1 MIKYIMSRRVN
12 ERGLIGIGLCI
23 IVFVLGYFVLN
34 HVSTLED
41 PPLGNTIYIL
51 IGSALTFL
59 SILGVI
65 LILKYMYDNKKRK
78 ERKERK
84 RRKHK
89 VFYLKD
95 SNRSRSKNR
104 QQAEQ

>member
-1 MIKYIMSRRVN
+1 MSRKLY

-23 IVFVLGYFVLN
+23 IVFILGYYVLN
-34 HVSTLED
+34 HISTMED

-65 LILKYMYDNKKRK
+65 LILKYMYDKNKKK
-78 ERKERK
+78 EKRQR
-84 RRKHK
+84 RRKSHRL
-89 VFYLKD
+89 FYLKD
-95 SNRSRSKNR
+95 SKTKVNKNS
-104 QQAEQ
+104 